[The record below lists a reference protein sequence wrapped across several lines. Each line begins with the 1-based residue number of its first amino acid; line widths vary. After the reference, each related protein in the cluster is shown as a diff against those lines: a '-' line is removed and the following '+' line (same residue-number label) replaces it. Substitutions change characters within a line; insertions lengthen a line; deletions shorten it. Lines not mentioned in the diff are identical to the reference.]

1 MEETKMAD
9 PALPDLVTDTDA
21 AYLDPNAQFRGCP
34 ARPHVAR
41 SHYGVELLSY
51 DLVRDAFKDPLMTPR
66 TVEYFRERGATPLIL
81 EFIGEGNLNFMA
93 PDKHDRIRGVVGKA
107 FTRTRIE
114 GFRPEMRRIAG
125 SLIAAFI
132 DRGECDLVA
141 DFCHTYPISVFAQF
155 MGVPEEDVPLFA
167 DATVQLRMLGQVPF
181 APGIPALEGALTFLR
196 DYITRL
202 VAERRAAPRDDFVD
216 ALIALQRSGE
226 KLSEEELIWGLV
238 FLMLAGHDTTRFTLA
253 GALHS
258 LIENGLWDTVAA
270 DPDKAEAAVAE
281 SMRARPG
288 TPRQMRLVAESHELG
303 GHQFERGDVV
313 SLNLCAAGRDTV
325 AFADA
330 DAFRLGRDD
339 PAYLIGFG
347 FGRHV
352 CIGQLLAK
360 TEMSEALAVVTGA
373 LTSMEI
379 VGAPRLKPTGVI
391 AGFDSL
397 PVRFKAR
404 RA

>member
-1 MEETKMAD
+1 MAD
-9 PALPDLVTDTDA
+9 QTLTDLVTDTDG

-34 ARPHVAR
+34 MRPQIAR
-41 SHYGVELLSY
+41 SRYGVELLGY
-51 DLVRDAFKDPLMTPR
+51 ELVRDAFRDPRMTPR
-66 TVEYFRERGATPLIL
+66 TVEYFEARGATPLIL

-93 PDKHDRIRGVVGKA
+93 REKHDRIRAIVGKA
-107 FTRTRIE
+107 FTRGRIE
-114 GFRPEMRRIAG
+114 DFRPHMRRIANG
-125 SLIAAFI
+125 LIDQFI
-132 DRGECDLVA
+132 DKGEADLVG

-155 MGVPEEDVPLFA
+155 MGVPEADVPLFA

-181 APGIPALEGALTFLR
+181 SPGIPALEAALTFLR

-216 ALIALQRSGE
+216 ALIALQASGE
-226 KLSEEELIWGLV
+226 KLSEQELIWGLV

-253 GALHS
+253 GCLHS
-258 LIENGLWDTVAA
+258 LIDNGLWDTMA
-270 DPDKAEAAVAE
+270 DDAERGAEAVAE

-288 TPRQMRLVAESHELG
+288 TPRQMRLVAESFESE
-303 GHQFERGDVV
+303 GHRFEAGDVV
-313 SLNLCAAGRDTV
+313 SLNLCAAGRDPA
-325 AFADA
+325 AFPDA

-360 TEMSEALAVVTGA
+360 TEMAEAVAVVAGR
-373 LTSMEI
+373 LTEVAI
-379 VGAPRLKPTGVI
+379 NAAPRLKPTGVI

-397 PVRFKAR
+397 PVRFEPR
-404 RA
+404 GR